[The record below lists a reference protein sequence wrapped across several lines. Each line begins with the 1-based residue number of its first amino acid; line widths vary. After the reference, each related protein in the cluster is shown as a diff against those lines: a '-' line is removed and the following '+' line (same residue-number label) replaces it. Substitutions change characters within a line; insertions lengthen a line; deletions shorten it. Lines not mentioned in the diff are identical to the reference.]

1 MGQAVFDFS
10 GTTTVITGGASGI
23 GLTCAEL
30 IAKCGGDVVVSAS
43 RRPDKTEKALDR
55 IRAASGG
62 KSINVAAFPC
72 EVGTEASVASFFD
85 HITKAGIRIDY
96 LIHSAGVFAK
106 HRLFRSNS
114 GRMGYGSQHQHHRRV
129 SCYQACSAVDE
140 AQPGAW

>member
-55 IRAASGG
+55 IRSASGENQS
-62 KSINVAAFPC
+62 KSLPLPVRLGP
-72 EVGTEASVASFFD
+72 
-85 HITKAGIRIDY
+85 
-96 LIHSAGVFAK
+96 K
-106 HRLFRSNS
+106 HLLRPFLSKSPRQGF
-114 GRMGYGSQHQHHRRV
+114 GLTM
-129 SCYQACSAVDE
+129 
-140 AQPGAW
+140 

>member
-62 KSINVAAFPC
+62 KSINVSLPVRGWDRS
-72 EVGTEASVASFFD
+72 VGCFVFRP
-85 HITKAGIRIDY
+85 HHQGW
-96 LIHSAGVFAK
+96 HS
-106 HRLFRSNS
+106 HRLPDP
-114 GRMGYGSQHQHHRRV
+114 Q
-129 SCYQACSAVDE
+129 C
-140 AQPGAW
+140 